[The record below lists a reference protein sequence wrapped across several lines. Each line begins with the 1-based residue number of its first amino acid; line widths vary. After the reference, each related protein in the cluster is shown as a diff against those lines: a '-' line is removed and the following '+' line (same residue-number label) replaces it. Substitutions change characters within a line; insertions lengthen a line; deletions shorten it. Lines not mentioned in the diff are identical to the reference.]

1 MRLYYR
7 GPDAMVTSEHFVH
20 RTPTSTRAFL
30 IRDLRDV
37 GITSAEEPG
46 TPIVT
51 LAGGTAILL
60 AAALPLWKI
69 SPLYAIGFL
78 GLAGFG
84 LAAAALVR
92 RNRPRSWL
100 LQATYRGQTVE
111 LYASTDARVFNQ
123 VSRAL
128 RRAIEDAR
136 PPSSW
141 DDFAA
146 A

>member
-20 RTPTSTRAFL
+20 RTPTTTRAFL
-30 IRDLRDV
+30 IRDLREV
-37 GITSAEEPG
+37 GITSAEQPG
-46 TPIVT
+46 TPALA
-51 LAGGTAILL
+51 LAGATAMVL
-60 AAALPLWKI
+60 AAALPLWRI
-69 SPLYAIGFL
+69 SPLYAIGFA

-84 LAAAALVR
+84 LAAAALLR
-92 RNRPRSWL
+92 RGRPRTWL
-100 LQATYRGQTVE
+100 LQATYRGQSVE
-111 LYASTDARVFNQ
+111 LYQSADARVFNQ

>member
-20 RTPTSTRAFL
+20 RTPTTTRAFL

-37 GITSAEEPG
+37 CITSVEDPG
-46 TPIVT
+46 TPAV
-51 LAGGTAILL
+51 AAL
-60 AAALPLWKI
+60 AAMAVMLVAAIPLGKL
-69 SPLYAIGFL
+69 SPLYAVGFL
-78 GLAGFG
+78 GLSGFG
-84 LAAAALVR
+84 LATAALLR
-92 RNRPRSWL
+92 RSRPRTWML
-100 LQATYRGQTVE
+100 HAIYHGQSVE
-111 LYASTDARVFNQ
+111 LYASRDARVFNQ

-128 RRAIEDAR
+128 RRAIEDVR